1 MITSTKYSKI
11 FPRQGI
17 LKKYFHSREWVLNE
31 FKKGSTAILV
41 ATDVAA
47 RSVGVYFAQ
56 SFTIIIS

>member
-1 MITSTKYSKI
+1 MNLLNIKTTPGNI
-11 FPRQGI
+11 
-17 LKKYFHSREWVLNE
+17 KKYFHSREWVLNE